1 MGYDVDRTAFHHVQL
16 AIAEGSE
23 DRCREFWADILGF
36 TEMEKPPALAA
47 RGGCWFRGGAFEVH
61 LGVDQNFRPTA
72 KGHPGVLIS
81 GLDDLAQRLTDRG
94 VDVEWDDN
102 FPGMRRFY
110 ASDPL
115 GNRLEFLEPHAG

>member
-1 MGYDVDRTAFHHVQL
+1 MGYDVDQTALHHVQI

-23 DRCREFWADILGF
+23 DRCRRFWGDILGF
-36 TEMEKPPALAA
+36 TELAKPPALAA

-61 LGVDQNFRPTA
+61 LGVDKSFRPTT
-72 KGHPGVLIS
+72 KGHPGILIR

-94 VDVEWDDN
+94 VPVEWDDN

-115 GNRLEFLEPHAG
+115 GNRLEFLEPHEG